1 MRLTPS
7 DLVVLSTL
15 LKAGPMHGY
24 DLSQRLT
31 ASDVEDWAPASKP
44 QIYYSLKKLAAGGYL
59 KTSTGDAPSKGPDRI
74 VYTPTDRAE
83 PALRE
88 ALARHDWVSRD
99 PPSPF
104 TTWSA
109 LALSADPDTIRRQ
122 IDLRDEL
129 LDKEMARERATLAA
143 LDGLKGRDIA
153 LGRAMVRMALARM
166 GAERDHLQD
175 LKAALLD
182 AEDPS
187 IG

>member
-15 LKAGPMHGY
+15 LQAGPMHGY

-31 ASDVEDWAPASKP
+31 ASDVEDWAPVSKP
-44 QIYYSLKKLAAGGYL
+44 EIYYSLKKLAAGGYL
-59 KTSTGDAPSKGPDRI
+59 KTGAGDSPSKGPDRI
-74 VYTPTDRAE
+74 VYTPTARAK

-88 ALARHDWVSRD
+88 ALARKDWVSRD
-99 PPSPF
+99 PPAPF
-104 TTWSA
+104 TTWLA

-122 IDLRDEL
+122 IDLRDEIL
-129 LDKEMARERATLAA
+129 AQEMTRERATLAK
-143 LDGLKGRDIA
+143 LEELSGRDVA

-187 IG
+187 LG